1 MAEETSSI
9 DNKAHN
15 STFERLRDLQ
25 ILLKKESAMKE
36 LCKKYSNYNY
46 IKFSYKN
53 KRRNTKTN
61 KRRMHNYLFQKIRG
75 S

>member
-1 MAEETSSI
+1 MEEETSSI
-9 DNKAHN
+9 DNKVHN

-46 IKFSYKN
+46 IK
-53 KRRNTKTN
+53 
-61 KRRMHNYLFQKIRG
+61 
-75 S
+75 

>member
-1 MAEETSSI
+1 MTEEISSI
-9 DNKAHN
+9 NNQVHN
-15 STFERLRDLQ
+15 STFERLHELQ

-36 LCKKYSNYNY
+36 LCKIYNNSNY
-46 IKFSYKN
+46 IKYSYKN

-61 KRRMHNYLFQKIRG
+61 KRRMYIYLFKKIRG